1 MTRIRRVQVSIALG
15 LAVFLFAQSGEAQ
28 SADDAPRCGTGV
40 HEGEAT
46 GVVLFPHDQ
55 IFCPLIADPKE
66 PHSFASFL
74 RGTFRSIGNP
84 TGEDTNIGAV
94 GLADHF
100 GLVRWGGPIP
110 GDGVQLD
117 VVGSI
122 FAQFGLDTPSNDLI
136 NADYIIGLPLTFR
149 RSGFSARAR
158 LYHQSSHLGDEF
170 LLSEED
176 ITREN
181 LSFEA
186 LAFLLSQEIGPL
198 RVYGGAEH
206 LFRREPDTLVERFLH
221 FGAEFR
227 TGRSGSVQMIGGVDV
242 KATNQDDLSPAIS
255 ARVGLQAAHSRAGGH
270 PARLVGLLFEMY
282 NGPSPYGQF
291 FQDDISYVGVG
302 LHFGL

>member
-1 MTRIRRVQVSIALG
+1 MTRIRRVQVSIAFG
-15 LAVFLFAQSGEAQ
+15 LAIFLFAQSGEAQ
-28 SADDAPRCGTGV
+28 STDDVPRCGTGV

-100 GLVRWGGPIP
+100 GLLRWGGPIA

-206 LFRREPDTLVERFLH
+206 LFRREPDTLVARFLH

-270 PARLVGLLFEMY
+270 PARLVALLFEMY

-291 FQDDISYVGVG
+291 FQDDISYIGVG